1 MFDNDNLFFQNEKY
15 SIYKCNINNLS
26 YYLSMP
32 NIDVSEYQMFIGL
45 PTENIINLE
54 NDKISDIINNINNF
68 IPDTYI
74 NGILVLPC
82 IKDTVIEEAAYEN
95 DRRLYTKLFNKI
107 HAITNDVYN
116 KFTENNIKLK
126 EKIFFIKQNDN
137 DSKFIDWLEIN
148 MNGFIESIDCKKKQI
163 YFVNDT
169 NQDDDS
175 SITNNNNNTNSN
187 GNDYNN
193 VKIKKLTSKKKNS
206 GFSTFSFIIFVLIT
220 SIFLGINI
228 ASLFIK

>member
-1 MFDNDNLFFQNEKY
+1 MIREIQKETVTMATDLYPSKSNGKVTIGPARILIIPSTFKNT
-15 SIYKCNINNLS
+15 NLS
-26 YYLSMP
+26 WA
-32 NIDVSEYQMFIGL
+32 
-45 PTENIINLE
+45 
-54 NDKISDIINNINNF
+54 DIIF
-68 IPDTYI
+68 P